1 METVHY
7 EYGVT
12 DYTLPRRPG
21 GKPGIARR
29 RMRVEVVAAGATR
42 TKIRFLEYH
51 ADGRGPGTVANVKSG
66 NVRYE
71 SVRHRPIT
79 PYRLPYADDWHKNVP
94 TEGSRRRRSK

>member
-1 METVHY
+1 METVYY
-7 EYGVT
+7 EYGVA

-21 GKPGIARR
+21 GGGGGPGIARR

-51 ADGRGPGTVANVKSG
+51 ADGRGPGTVANVKSR

-71 SVRHRPIT
+71 SVQHRPIT
-79 PYRLPYADDWHKNVP
+79 PYRLPYADD
-94 TEGSRRRRSK
+94 

>member
-1 METVHY
+1 METAYY
-7 EYGVT
+7 EYGVV

-51 ADGRGPGTVANVKSG
+51 ADGRGPGTVANVKSR

-71 SVRHRPIT
+71 SVRHRPII
-79 PYRLPYADDWHKNVP
+79 PYRLPYADD
-94 TEGSRRRRSK
+94 